1 MIPPYEGTYHV
12 MPFLQIALF
21 GKLPFLRCLFACC
34 VYASMCTAFLRVG
47 SLRDAF
53 ERDDFL
59 CVIPI

>member
-1 MIPPYEGTYHV
+1 MIPPYEGTHHV

-21 GKLPFLRCLFACC
+21 GKLPFLRCLF
-34 VYASMCTAFLRVG
+34 ASMCTAFLRVG